1 MVNRALDLVLVGP
14 PGAGK
19 GTQGRK
25 LAQAFGLLH
34 VSIGE
39 MLRSEVIHN
48 SELGTEARDYLDS
61 GKLVPDGL
69 ARRMLL
75 RNLHSQPGAMGCVLD
90 GYPRT
95 VHQADL
101 LDGLLAQLGRR
112 VDAALLL
119 DVPDRVARE
128 RMAADLACQSC
139 GRTQNAAG
147 GSAHC
152 AVCGGELRPKSE
164 GEKAADGRLAAWRE
178 HEAAVLDLFRSRGI
192 LREVD
197 GVGSEADVFTS
208 LRQALESVLR
218 P

>member
-25 LAQAFGLLH
+25 LAQAFGVLH

-48 SELGTEARDYLDS
+48 SELGEEARAYLEN

-90 GYPRT
+90 GYPRNA
-95 VHQADL
+95 HQADL

-119 DVPDRVARE
+119 NVPDNVALE
-128 RMAADLACQSC
+128 RMAKNLLCHSC
-139 GRTQNAAG
+139 GRTQNGAG
-147 GSAHC
+147 GSLQC
-152 AVCGGELRPKSE
+152 AVCGGELRPRSE
-164 GEKAADGRLAAWRE
+164 SEQAVAGRLAAWRE
-178 HEAAVLDLFRSRGI
+178 HEVAVLEIYRSRGI

-197 GVGSEADVFTS
+197 GVGAEPDVFAA

>member
-1 MVNRALDLVLVGP
+1 MSWSGP

-48 SELGTEARDYLDS
+48 SELGEEAREYLKN
-61 GKLVPDGL
+61 GELVPDGL

-90 GYPRT
+90 GFPRNA
-95 VHQADL
+95 HQADL

-112 VDAALLL
+112 VGAALVL
-119 DVPDRVARE
+119 DVPDEVAVE
-128 RMAADLACQSC
+128 RMASDLSCEEC

-147 GSAHC
+147 GSERC
-152 AVCGGELRPKSE
+152 AVCGGTLGPKAESE
-164 GEKAADGRLAAWRE
+164 RVVSGRLAAWRE
-178 HEAAVLDLFRSRGI
+178 HAGAVLEVYRSRGI
-192 LREVD
+192 LREVS
-197 GVGSEADVFTS
+197 GVGSESDVFAG
-208 LRQALESVLR
+208 LRQAVESVLR